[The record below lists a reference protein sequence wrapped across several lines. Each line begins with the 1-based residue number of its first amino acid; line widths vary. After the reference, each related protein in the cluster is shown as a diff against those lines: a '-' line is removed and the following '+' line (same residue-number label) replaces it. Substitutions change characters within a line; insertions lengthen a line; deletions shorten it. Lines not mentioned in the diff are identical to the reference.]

1 MRRINFIFK
10 SSFSLLYWLKVTSKL
25 NYLNKRE
32 CDLWLFH
39 MTFDTAAMW
48 KIDKWSHFNWMIEG
62 RKETTIISSL
72 WSWKINCESL
82 HKTPLNIPLNN
93 CLSLTKKDSLSHKSI
108 VIDSQLLNL
117 SLPRNT
123 LSLFFAILVLL
134 INSKNTQ
141 FMELFIIQSAAQ
153 LIKKST
159 CLWEKKINSLRFDSR
174 CKATSL

>member
-32 CDLWLFH
+32 SDLWLFH

-82 HKTPLNIPLNN
+82 HKTSLNIPLNN

-134 INSKNTQ
+134 INSKKHTIYGAVYHTISSSANKKKY
-141 FMELFIIQSAAQ
+141 LFVG
-153 LIKKST
+153 KKN
-159 CLWEKKINSLRFDSR
+159 NSLRFDSR